1 MIVEKSAESVRRM
14 FASIAHRY
22 DFLNRLLSLSIDRRW
37 RRFTRKRL
45 SRLLPP
51 SPYILDLCTG
61 TGDLA
66 LELSGL
72 GRVAACDFCR
82 PMLTR
87 AAEKNRGAARPVF
100 FVEGDALRLPFSDD
114 AFDAVSIAFG
124 LRNFEDYRAGLA
136 ETLRVLKPSGTLAV
150 LEFSLPTV
158 PVFRQA
164 YRFYFTR
171 VLPRIG
177 AWLSGAEGP
186 YSYLPQSV
194 QEFPE
199 PPELVREMTRVGY
212 AEVRRSSLTGG
223 VATLYLAGKQG
234 AMN

>member
-1 MIVEKSAESVRRM
+1 MVEKSAESVRRM

-37 RRFTRKRL
+37 RRLTKERL
-45 SRLLPP
+45 ARRLPP
-51 SPYILDLCTG
+51 SPYLLDLCAG

-66 LELSGL
+66 LAISGL
-72 GRVAACDFCR
+72 GKVAACDFCR

-87 AAEKNRGAARPVF
+87 GLQKARDAGSPVF
-100 FVEGDALRLPFSDD
+100 FVEGDALRLPFADA

-124 LRNFEDYRAGLA
+124 LRNIEDLQAGLA

-150 LEFSLPTV
+150 LEFSLPTF
-158 PVFRQA
+158 PVFRQL

-171 VLPRIG
+171 VLPRMG

-186 YSYLPQSV
+186 YSYLPRSV

-199 PPELVREMTRVGY
+199 PPRLAREMTRIGY
-212 AEVRRSSLTGG
+212 AEVCRTSLTGG
-223 VATLYLAGKQG
+223 VATLYLAGKRRG
-234 AMN
+234 